1 MVRMTRPQRFLTH
14 MILFLIAVLGVCA
27 ALAMPLERAF
37 MANPGLNGLIGGVLV
52 LGIGYVFRQV
62 ILLKP
67 EVDWIET
74 YRRRE
79 PGLSIQSPPV
89 MLGPMATM
97 LGEQSDRLSLS
108 ANAMRSL
115 LDGIAS
121 RLDEARETARYLIGL
136 LIFLGLLGTFWGLLD
151 TINAV
156 GSTIRGLSGE
166 GGDFAALF
174 GSLKAGLEAP
184 LTGMGTA
191 FSSSLFG
198 LAGSLVLGFLDL
210 QAGQAQNRFYNDL
223 EEWLSSLTR
232 LGTGGFG
239 DGDQS
244 VPAYVSA
251 LLEQTAES
259 LDNLQRMIG
268 RSEDGRASS
277 NTTLLSL
284 SDKLATL
291 TDQMRSEQDLMIKLI
306 EAQQEMKPVLQ
317 RLGEAAERAAVVS
330 LDESS
335 RSHLRNLDVYVMRLL
350 EESAQARDEVVQA
363 LRSEIKLLARTIAA
377 SGGDGRQ

>member
-1 MVRMTRPQRFLTH
+1 
-14 MILFLIAVLGVCA
+14 
-27 ALAMPLERAF
+27 
-37 MANPGLNGLIGGVLV
+37 
-52 LGIGYVFRQV
+52 
-62 ILLKP
+62 
-67 EVDWIET
+67 
-74 YRRRE
+74 
-79 PGLSIQSPPV
+79 
-89 MLGPMATM
+89 
-97 LGEQSDRLSLS
+97 
-108 ANAMRSL
+108 MRSL

-151 TINAV
+151 TITAV
-156 GSTIRGLSGE
+156 GATIRGLSGE

-223 EEWLSSLTR
+223 EEWLSGLTR

-306 EAQQEMKPVLQ
+306 EAQLEMKPVLQ
-317 RLGEAAERAAVVS
+317 RLGEATERAAVVT
-330 LDESS
+330 LDETS

-377 SGGDGRQ
+377 SGGDSR